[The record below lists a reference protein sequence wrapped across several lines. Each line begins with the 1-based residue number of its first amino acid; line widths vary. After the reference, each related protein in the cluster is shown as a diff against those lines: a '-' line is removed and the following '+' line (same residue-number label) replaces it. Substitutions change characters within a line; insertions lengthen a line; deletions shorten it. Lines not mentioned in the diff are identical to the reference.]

1 MNEQPLRICILGGG
15 FGGLYTALRLSQL
28 PWEGSRPPEIILVD
42 KSDRFLFSPLLYE
55 LVTKELQTWEIA
67 PPFEELLADTG
78 ILFQQ
83 ANAIDIDIDAKKVQ
97 LDNNTSIDYD
107 KLVVAIGG
115 KTPLDRVPG
124 AKDYAITF
132 RTLNDAYRLGE
143 RLRILEQSKAEK
155 IRVAIVGG
163 GYSGVELACKLAD
176 RLGQRGRLRLIEHRD
191 SILSTSSEFNREA
204 AKKALEQRL
213 IWLDLDTEIEAIGAD
228 NISLLYKGQ
237 VDTIPV
243 DLVLWTV
250 GTRVAE
256 WIQNLPLKHDRRGL
270 LTTNAMLQASDRP
283 DIYALGDVADCQDV
297 TGQKVPSTAQ
307 SAFQQSDY
315 CAWNIWA
322 SITGRPLLPFRYF
335 PLGEIITLGV
345 NDATLSGMGMKLT
358 GMPASI
364 VRRVLYL
371 YRLPTLKHQLTVGL
385 NWLSQ
390 PILELLG

>member
-1 MNEQPLRICILGGG
+1 MNEQPIRICILGGG
-15 FGGLYTALRLSQL
+15 FGGLYTALRLCQL
-28 PWEGSRPPEIILVD
+28 PWQGSRQPEIILVD
-42 KSDRFLFSPLLYE
+42 KSDRFVFSPLLYE
-55 LVTKELQTWEIA
+55 LVTKEMQTWEIA
-67 PPFEELLADTG
+67 PPFAEVLADTG
-78 ILFQQ
+78 IIFQQ
-83 ANAIDIDIDAKKVQ
+83 ATAIGIDVEAKQVK
-97 LDNNTSIDYD
+97 LDDNTSIDYD
-107 KLVVAIGG
+107 KLVVATGG

-132 RTLNDAYRLGE
+132 RTLDDAYRLGE
-143 RLRILEQSKAEK
+143 RLRLLEQSKADK
-155 IRVAIVGG
+155 IRIAIVGG

-176 RLGQRGRLRLIEHRD
+176 RLGERGRLRLIEQKN
-191 SILSTSSEFNREA
+191 SILNTSPEFNREA

-213 IWLDLDTEIEAIGAD
+213 IWLDLDTEVESLASD

-250 GTRVAE
+250 GTQVAE

-283 DIYALGDVADCQDV
+283 DIYALGDVADCQDA
-297 TGQKVPSTAQ
+297 TGQKVPANAQ

-322 SITGRPLLPFRYF
+322 SITGRPLLPFRYYSM
-335 PLGEIITLGV
+335 GEMITLGID
-345 NDATLSGMGMKLT
+345 DAALSSMGMKLT

-364 VRRVLYL
+364 LRRVLYL

-385 NWLSQ
+385 SWLSQ